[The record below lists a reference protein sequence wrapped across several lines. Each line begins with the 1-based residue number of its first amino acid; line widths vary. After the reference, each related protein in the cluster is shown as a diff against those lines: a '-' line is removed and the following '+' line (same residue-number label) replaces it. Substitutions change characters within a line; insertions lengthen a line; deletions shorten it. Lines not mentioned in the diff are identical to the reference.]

1 MTPPPDPADLPGPWP
16 DVLAAYADGELD
28 ERGRAAVERWLAANP
43 AARACVDAQRGLSP
57 ENWRLW
63 RDAAP
68 PRPGPAAWDAVRDGI
83 AIRLAA
89 TRLAEPERASAASS
103 VRLRRVIAAAAY
115 SLTACVVLFP
125 LIGMYVVYP
134 RDPQRV
140 VEGRVRPPADDPLAG
155 ITVLRI
161 ATDAEVDVHR
171 VDGAGAG
178 GWLPVGGM
186 PLTGPLALATA
197 DDVELEEAEEHPAWP
212 MGGPRVRRDPADA
225 PLLFPGANR

>member
-1 MTPPPDPADLPGPWP
+1 
-16 DVLAAYADGELD
+16 VR
-28 ERGRAAVERWLAANP
+28 ERI
-43 AARACVDAQRGLSP
+43 
-57 ENWRLW
+57 
-63 RDAAP
+63 
-68 PRPGPAAWDAVRDGI
+68 AVR
-83 AIRLAA
+83 LAV
-89 TRLAEPERASAASS
+89 TRVVDPDRAGVASA

-125 LIGMYVVYP
+125 LIGMYVIYP
-134 RDPQRV
+134 RGPQRV
-140 VEGRVRPPADDPLAG
+140 VEGRVRPPVDDPLAG

-171 VDGAGAG
+171 VDGAEAG

-186 PLTGPLALATA
+186 PLAGPLALATA

-212 MGGPRVRRDPADA
+212 MGGPRVRPDPADA